1 MNIKAENKDKKLEF
15 NFSQEYL
22 NKIVDNI
29 KNQNIDYINKELNKL
44 HPSDSAEVIS
54 NLSEQIKYYLISN
67 TSILIQKLSLNLQM
81 NYKKKY

>member
-29 KNQNIDYINKELNKL
+29 N
-44 HPSDSAEVIS
+44 
-54 NLSEQIKYYLISN
+54 
-67 TSILIQKLSLNLQM
+67 
-81 NYKKKY
+81 